1 MGATSLVK
9 VGGAEGAGEFV
20 DWANDNAADK
30 SKVMANKGRP
40 FIRWL
45 LAQERKSKESISRK
59 MQSHKHERS
68 SVERPLC

>member
-45 LAQERKSKESISRK
+45 LAEESKSKESISRK
-59 MQSHKHERS
+59 THGYKRRE
-68 SVERPLC
+68 E